1 MRQKPG
7 TKQGHGE
14 KVVKD
19 IRRATRK
26 QYSAEEKIRIV
37 LDGLKGEDSIAELC
51 RREGIAQS
59 LYYSWSK
66 EFLEAGKKRLAG
78 DTARAATSSE
88 VKDLRREARDL
99 KEVVAE
105 QALELR
111 LLKKKHDRGWGR
123 RRMRYPASEK
133 LEIIRLVEGSHLP
146 TRRTLDKL
154 GIPRTTFYRWYDRY
168 LADGPEALEDRSPR
182 PSRVWNR
189 IPEPVREKI
198 KDLALQESELSPRE
212 LAVQFTDTEKYF
224 VSEASVYRI
233 LKSYDLITSPA
244 YVVLSAADEFRDKTT
259 RPNQLWQTDFTY
271 LKVIGWGWFYLS
283 TILDDYSRYIIAWK
297 LCTTMQAGDVT
308 DTLDLALQASGCD
321 QAMVRHKPRLLSD
334 NGASYISGEL
344 ADWLEDQQMDHVR
357 GAPYHPQTQGKIER
371 WHQTLKNRILLEN
384 YYLPGDL
391 NRQIDAFVEHYNHR
405 RYHESLQNLTP
416 ADVYFG
422 RGQIIL
428 QQRERIKRETI
439 ETRRLLHRKSA
450 A

>member
-1 MRQKPG
+1 MK
-7 TKQGHGE
+7 
-14 KVVKD
+14 
-19 IRRATRK
+19 
-26 QYSAEEKIRIV
+26 
-37 LDGLKGEDSIAELC
+37 
-51 RREGIAQS
+51 
-59 LYYSWSK
+59 
-66 EFLEAGKKRLAG
+66 
-78 DTARAATSSE
+78 
-88 VKDLRREARDL
+88 
-99 KEVVAE
+99 
-105 QALELR
+105 
-111 LLKKKHDRGWGR
+111 
-123 RRMRYPASEK
+123 YPASEK
-133 LEIIRLVEGSHLP
+133 LEIIRLVEQSHLP
-146 TRRTLDKL
+146 TKRTLDKL

-168 LADGPEALEDRSPR
+168 LAGGPEALEDCRPR

-189 IPEPVREKI
+189 IPGPVREKI
-198 KDLALQESELSPRE
+198 KDLALQESDLSPRE
-212 LAVQFTDTEKYF
+212 LAIRFTDTEKYF

-283 TILDDYSRYIIAWK
+283 TILDDFSRYIIAWK
-297 LCTTMQAGDVT
+297 LCTTMKAGDVT

-321 QAMVRHKPRLLSD
+321 QATVLHKPRLLSD

-344 ADWLEDQQMDHVR
+344 AEWLEDRQMDHIR

-391 NRQIDAFVEHYNHR
+391 RQKIDAFVEHYNHR

-422 RGQIIL
+422 RGQTIL
-428 QQRERIKRETI
+428 QQRERIKRKTI

>member
-1 MRQKPG
+1 
-7 TKQGHGE
+7 
-14 KVVKD
+14 
-19 IRRATRK
+19 
-26 QYSAEEKIRIV
+26 
-37 LDGLKGEDSIAELC
+37 
-51 RREGIAQS
+51 
-59 LYYSWSK
+59 
-66 EFLEAGKKRLAG
+66 
-78 DTARAATSSE
+78 
-88 VKDLRREARDL
+88 
-99 KEVVAE
+99 
-105 QALELR
+105 
-111 LLKKKHDRGWGR
+111 
-123 RRMRYPASEK
+123 MRYPASEK

-146 TRRTLDKL
+146 TKRTLDKL

-168 LADGPEALEDRSPR
+168 LSGGPEALEDRRPR

-198 KDLALQESELSPRE
+198 KDLALKESDLSPRE

-297 LCTTMQAGDVT
+297 LCTTMKTEDVT

-321 QAMVRHKPRLLSD
+321 QATVLHKPRLLSD

-344 ADWLEDQQMDHVR
+344 ADWLEDRQMDHVR

-391 NRQIDAFVEHYNHR
+391 RQKIDAFVEHYNHQ
-405 RYHESLQNLTP
+405 RYHESLQNLSP

-422 RGQIIL
+422 RGQTIL
-428 QQRERIKRETI
+428 QQRERIKRKTI